1 MSLFRHRRAR
11 RQISPA
17 ADRKFTAV
25 ELQTL
30 LQTEEGIQFLV
41 TIMADA
47 RPKWWR
53 AVQRMSLM
61 GNVVRRR
68 EADAEMLRRF
78 ADADQATVQTIP
90 AALRVLDADFFEPV
104 VEAMAAVTR
113 PPARARGARRQVKGR
128 APMTTIG
135 GNSKEQLR
143 AIVERIERLE
153 EEKKQIGDDVREVY
167 AEAKGNGYDVKAL
180 RCQASR

>member
-1 MSLFRHRRAR
+1 MSRALAIAAQSANSRGGVSCTDSARAVHLNRSLAACAKGVFTKPVQTLMHLFNIGERDAKYRL
-11 RQISPA
+11 A

-47 RPKWWR
+47 RPKWWTGFL
-53 AVQRMSLM
+53 RMTAM
-61 GNVVRRR
+61 GNAVRRR
-68 EADAEMLRRF
+68 EADARMLRRF
-78 ADADQATVQTIP
+78 ADADQVATQTIP

-113 PPARARGARRQVKGR
+113 APARPVAAVAKSKAIRR
-128 APMTTIG
+128 
-135 GNSKEQLR
+135 
-143 AIVERIERLE
+143 
-153 EEKKQIGDDVREVY
+153 
-167 AEAKGNGYDVKAL
+167 
-180 RCQASR
+180 

>member
-1 MSLFRHRRAR
+1 MGLFGIGERDAKYRL
-11 RQISPA
+11 A

-30 LQTEEGIQFLV
+30 LQTEDGIQFLV

-68 EADAEMLRRF
+68 EADAQMLRRF
-78 ADADQATVQTIP
+78 ADADQIATQTIP

-113 PPARARGARRQVKGR
+113 PPARPVAAVAKSKAGRR
-128 APMTTIG
+128 
-135 GNSKEQLR
+135 
-143 AIVERIERLE
+143 
-153 EEKKQIGDDVREVY
+153 
-167 AEAKGNGYDVKAL
+167 
-180 RCQASR
+180 

>member
-1 MSLFRHRRAR
+1 MRTQFAIAGGNAKSESGRLCTENARAVHLNRSLALCAKSVFSKPVQTLMDLFKIGERDAKYRL
-11 RQISPA
+11 A

-53 AVQRMSLM
+53 AVQRLSLM
-61 GNVVRRR
+61 GSVVRRR

-78 ADADQATVQTIP
+78 ADADQVAVQTIP

-113 PPARARGARRQVKGR
+113 PPAGPVAPATRRPR
-128 APMTTIG
+128 
-135 GNSKEQLR
+135 R
-143 AIVERIERLE
+143 
-153 EEKKQIGDDVREVY
+153 
-167 AEAKGNGYDVKAL
+167 
-180 RCQASR
+180 